1 MDRDLPRLPRACDA
15 RDREPLFS
23 LQSRPLATRVYLIR
37 HGATVLST
45 EDRFA
50 GAIDVL
56 LSDAGRDQARRL
68 GERLAGESIAVA
80 FASPMKRTMETAR
93 LVVAPHGI
101 NVTPV
106 DGLREIA
113 HGRWEGKTRQE
124 VEREFPAE
132 YERYEH
138 DPFSFAPVEGESG
151 LQVTARA
158 LPALLQIVEA
168 HCDRGIVIVSHKAT
182 IRLLLSSLLGFDP
195 RKYRDRLDQAPCG
208 LNILDFKDV
217 AHARLTLFNDTS
229 HYSSTVPEVPHN
241 RLSRVWNDASE
252 PEK

>member
-1 MDRDLPRLPRACDA
+1 M
-15 RDREPLFS
+15 
-23 LQSRPLATRVYLIR
+23 ATRVYLIR
-37 HGATVLST
+37 HGATELST

-68 GERLAGESIAVA
+68 GERLASESISVA
-80 FASPMKRTMETAR
+80 YASPMKRTMETAQ
-93 LVVAPHGI
+93 LIVAPHHI
-101 NVTPV
+101 DVTPA

-124 VEREFPAE
+124 VEREYPEE
-132 YERYEH
+132 YARYEE

-158 LPALLQIVEA
+158 LPMLLQIVET
-168 HCDRGIVIVSHKAT
+168 HHDKKIVIVSHKAT

-229 HYSSTVPEVPHN
+229 HYTSAVPDVPHG
-241 RLSRVWNDASE
+241 RLSKTWSGTQRI
-252 PEK
+252 